1 MARTHPP
8 FVTVAALAI
17 LGVVVGAH
25 PPMAWADAPPPD
37 YLAFEVLLRLNQ
49 DRAAAGLTL
58 LVMDPEVVAV
68 ARDRAAVLAAGG
80 YLAHVSPTGRTV
92 LDDLAAHEV
101 QYQTVGENLAYAQ
114 YPAALVTGLVQSGWM
129 TSAGHRA
136 NILDP
141 RFSRVGLG
149 VAVKADAYY
158 VIVIFLS

>member
-1 MARTHPP
+1 MYRPYL
-8 FVTVAALAI
+8 VTATALVL
-17 LGVVVGAH
+17 LGVLAGARV
-25 PPMAWADAPPPD
+25 PATRADTLPPD

-114 YPAALVTGLVQSGWM
+114 YPAALVAGLVQSGWM
-129 TSAGHRA
+129 TSAGHRT

-158 VIVIFLS
+158 VVAIFLS